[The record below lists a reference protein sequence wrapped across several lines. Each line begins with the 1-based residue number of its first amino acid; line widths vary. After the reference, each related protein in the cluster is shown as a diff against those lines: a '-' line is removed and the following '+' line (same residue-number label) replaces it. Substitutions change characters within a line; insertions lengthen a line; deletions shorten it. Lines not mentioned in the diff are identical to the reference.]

1 MGITCVERHTEMYLL
16 LVVVLLISP
25 AFGRPSDGNQLSAFV
40 NFNGEVGA
48 LLNNAKL
55 IDIVVQNLKE
65 AEQQIIEINAQ
76 LKIAEADEINLQKQY
91 FPKFIEAKSY
101 LRQTRQELRALADRT
116 VKDVRD
122 LKILLEDLDKTDDT
136 VLLQVS
142 IDKMKDLMIETL
154 EKLKAAREKYN
165 LAVVSFDNLNAAIK
179 VQNSKLKN
187 MVDNGTAEYKD
198 WTDNLRGGVYG
209 ALGGT
214 TVSCIVADV
223 MGGFGVCSAVNGL
236 ITAGATVAIEVAISN
251 YSDMLKK
258 LKWITDE
265 MLESGNNFDNAIK
278 LAIKD
283 LTHEIELI
291 VKWTSSAKVVE
302 RNIEKYPAPYLRKYK
317 SIRQIF
323 KNGLDDLNN
332 VAKKFLAQSVDIL
345 LEELEDLL

>member
-1 MGITCVERHTEMYLL
+1 MYLL

-25 AFGRPSDGNQLSAFV
+25 AFGRPSNGNQLSAFV

-48 LLNNAKL
+48 LLTNAKL

-76 LKIAEADEINLQKQY
+76 LKIVEADEINLQKKY

-165 LAVVSFDNLNAAIK
+165 LAVVSFDNLNASIK
-179 VQNSKLKN
+179 VQNSKLKK
-187 MVDNGTAEYKD
+187 MVTKGTAEYND
-198 WTDNLRGGVYG
+198 WTYKARLGLYGGYG
-209 ALGGT
+209 AVLGTCLVVDIMLTFGLCNGVNTVVSTT
-214 TVSCIVADV
+214 TVYVTESMIEDYTRTIQN
-223 MGGFGVCSAVNGL
+223 MQAVTGRLAKSGNKFDQ
-236 ITAGATVAIEVAISN
+236 AIKQAIGI
-251 YSDMLKK
+251 L
-258 LKWITDE
+258 TDE
-265 MLESGNNFDNAIK
+265 I
-278 LAIKD
+278 D
-283 LTHEIELI
+283 LIGQ
-291 VKWTSSAKVVE
+291 WTSSAKLVSQ
-302 RNIEKYPAPYLRKYK
+302 NCEKYPTKYLREYK
-317 SIRQIF
+317 SIRQMF
-323 KNGLDDLNN
+323 KNGLNDLNN
-332 VAKKFLAQSVDIL
+332 VAKKFLAQPVDIL
-345 LEELEDLL
+345 G